1 MLQFASRKTR
11 RVLAGMDTHAGRP
24 AVAYVYV
31 WSLAVTKA
39 HTASTQVRSELN
51 QILRHDIVHNDSN
64 NVGI

>member
-1 MLQFASRKTR
+1 
-11 RVLAGMDTHAGRP
+11 MDAHAGRP